1 MSYLRKLLNF
11 LRGPQKESVWADK
24 PISVASPADE
34 LPTAYRINITR
45 ALNGHIVHV
54 LTHKS
59 NPYGPD
65 WTGDVTVVPEGADLM
80 EAIKIGIAAAGLK

>member
-1 MSYLRKLLNF
+1 MSYLRRLLAA

-24 PISVASPADE
+24 PIAVSTAADE
-34 LPTAYRINITR
+34 LPTSYRVNITK

-54 LTHKS
+54 LTHKP

-65 WTGDVTVVPEGADLM
+65 WTGDVMVVPEGQDII
-80 EAIKIGIAAAGLK
+80 EAIKIGMVSAGLK

>member
-1 MSYLRKLLNF
+1 MSIKRWLRRWLHSDDSGIQLANT
-11 LRGPQKESVWADK
+11 A
-24 PISVASPADE
+24 VASPADE
-34 LPTAYRINITR
+34 LPTAYRINVTR

-65 WTGDVTVVPEGADLM
+65 WTGDVTVVPEGGDLM